1 MTEYLRSL
9 QRTKRKDKDSLDS
22 QVRLGSETK
31 YEMLDNLN
39 ILLGVTGGVAAYKA
53 VDLAGKLTAAGA
65 RVKTVM
71 TEAACRLVGPKSFEA
86 VTQSAVFT
94 TMWSTSEEYQ
104 ISHIALLEWAD
115 VVVVAPATANILGK
129 IANGICDDMLST
141 TLCACWPLVESGA
154 VLLAPAMNNN
164 MWANPAVQH
173 NVKTLEERN
182 FQFTGPAEGRLA
194 CGAEGIGR
202 MSEPQ
207 DILGAIEKIA
217 SNIKKREV

>member
-1 MTEYLRSL
+1 MRFG
-9 QRTKRKDKDSLDS
+9 R
-22 QVRLGSETK
+22 ETK
-31 YEMLDNLN
+31 YEMFDNLN

-53 VDLAGKLTAAGA
+53 VDLASKLTCAGA
-65 RVKTVM
+65 GVKTVM

-86 VTQSAVFT
+86 ITQSAVFT
-94 TMWSTSEEYQ
+94 TMWSTPSSKGRLTAEEYQ
-104 ISHIALLEWAD
+104 ISHIALSDWAD

-173 NVKTLEERN
+173 NVKTLKERG
-182 FQFTGPAEGRLA
+182 FQFIGPEEGRLA
-194 CGAEGIGR
+194 CGTKGIGR

-207 DILGAIEKIA
+207 QILEAIEKIA
-217 SNIKKREV
+217 SNIRKREV